1 MIEGEIYRS
10 RATHRVYSVREIDQE
25 RDTIRYEYTR
35 SDAAEPVEREDHAT
49 ALAVVDGIRGSTGG
63 VIDCRPAGHATT
75 RREQYEIRI

>member
-35 SDAAEPVEREDHAT
+35 GDAAEPVEREDHAT

-63 VIDCRPAGHATT
+63 VIDFRPAGTCSDQEDT
-75 RREQYEIRI
+75 P